1 MRKSICKVL
10 MGVMEKSKAE
20 RGGDLE
26 CVDMGKGEIQF

>member
-1 MRKSICKVL
+1 ML

-26 CVDMGKGEIQF
+26 FVDTGKGEIQF